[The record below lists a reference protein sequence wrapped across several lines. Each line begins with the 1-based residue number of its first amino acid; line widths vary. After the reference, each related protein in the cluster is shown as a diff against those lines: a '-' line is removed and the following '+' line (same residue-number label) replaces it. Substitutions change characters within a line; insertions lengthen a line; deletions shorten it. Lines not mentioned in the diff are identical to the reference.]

1 MGIHQEIYETR
12 MRYSDPDKFKE
23 MMKAKVAHQNG
34 DDNVLVTDASIKG
47 RGVSGG
53 LEQHGVKHFSVD
65 PKLLEAK
72 ERAKSYQTQTDYRDM
87 YQSNLNS

>member
-1 MGIHQEIYETR
+1 
-12 MRYSDPDKFKE
+12 
-23 MMKAKVAHQNG
+23 
-34 DDNVLVTDASIKG
+34 VTDASIKG